1 MISNIVL
8 LFILIATCL
17 LIGITVYIIINKQL
31 CSILNEVIK
40 LPSCTALYSR
50 ILLIGL
56 LCTSIA
62 ASLGTNFDMKEDS
75 AFMEYVW
82 RFASGLSDVF
92 SSIFWFLVIYLIVI
106 TVIIAVLRKMK

>member
-8 LFILIATCL
+8 LFVLLAICL
-17 LIGITVYIIINKQL
+17 LIGITVYIIINKHL
-31 CSILNEVIK
+31 CTILDNVIK
-40 LPSCTALYSR
+40 LPSCTVLYSR

-62 ASLGTNFDMKEDS
+62 ASLGTSFDLKEDAS
-75 AFMEYVW
+75 FMEYVW
-82 RFASGLSDVF
+82 RFASGLSDIF

-106 TVIIAVLRKMK
+106 TVIIAVLRKIK